1 MDPVTLILGGLV
13 AGASASSQAVG
24 SEAVKDSYSA
34 LKALIQR
41 KLAGKRDAELVL
53 HKYEEKPEAWKEPFK
68 ETLRQTHIDAQ
79 RLLTLV
85 HPQQAAMGKFNVQ
98 IAGNV
103 QGFLQGD
110 NAHVTMVFGDQPKE
124 K

>member
-53 HKYEEKPEAWKEPFK
+53 HKYEEKPEVWKEPFK
-68 ETLRQTHIDAQ
+68 ETLRQTHIDEDKEIIQEAQ

-110 NAHVTMVFGDQPKE
+110 NAHVTMV
-124 K
+124 